1 MIYGVATAAYQIE
14 GAGNKDGRTPCIWD
28 EFAKKNGNVY
38 ENQDGMVACDHY
50 HLYKDDIK
58 LMKDLGV
65 DSYRLSIAWP
75 RIFPKKGEFNQK
87 GMDFYIDLLKELN
100 DKGIKPSVTLYHWD
114 LPMWAYE
121 EGGWCNRECTDW
133 FVEFATKCFEQLDKY
148 VYSWI
153 THNEPWCAAF
163 LSHIIGAHAPG
174 HKSIE
179 EGVVVAHHI
188 LLSHGKVVDL
198 YKNKMGL
205 KNQIGITLN
214 FTWQY
219 AASDSYADQLAANN
233 QHGFNNRWFLDAVI
247 KGEYPVDIMNLFA
260 QRISNFDFIQSG
272 DMELIS
278 INCDFLGINY
288 YCSNTVRYEG
298 GSVLLGS
305 ATHTD
310 YDKTFMGWDI
320 TPQALREVVE
330 WVRESTDLPIIIT
343 ENGSCWDD
351 KLEDGQVHDKGR
363 VDYLNKHLQTI
374 ADMNK
379 DGLNITGYYAWSFLD
394 NYEWAF
400 GYSKRF
406 GIVYVD
412 YETQERIPKDSYYRY
427 KEIIANNIYRS

>member
-38 ENQDGMVACDHY
+38 KNQDGMVACDHY

-87 GMDFYIDLLKELN
+87 GMDFYIDLLKELT

-133 FVEFATKCFEQLDKY
+133 FVEFATKCFEQLDQY

-153 THNEPWCAAF
+153 THNEPWCASF

-174 HKSIE
+174 HKSVE
-179 EGVVVAHHI
+179 EGVKVAHHI

-219 AASDSYADQLAANN
+219 AVSDSYADKLAANN

-247 KGEYPVDIMNLFA
+247 KGEYPIDIMNLFA

-288 YCSNTVRYEG
+288 YTSNTVRYDG
-298 GSVLLGS
+298 GTVLLGN

-310 YDKTFMGWDI
+310 NEKTFMEWDI

-330 WVRESTDLPIIIT
+330 WVRESTDLPIVIT

-351 KLEDGQVHDKGR
+351 KLEDGQIHDKGR
-363 VDYLNKHLQTI
+363 VDYLDKHLQTI

-412 YETQERIPKDSYYRY
+412 YETQVRTPKDSYYRY